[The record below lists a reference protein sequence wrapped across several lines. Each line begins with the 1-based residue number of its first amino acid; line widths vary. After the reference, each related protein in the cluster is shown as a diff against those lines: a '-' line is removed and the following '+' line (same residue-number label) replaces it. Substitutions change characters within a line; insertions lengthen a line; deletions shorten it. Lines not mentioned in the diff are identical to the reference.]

1 MFEEIT
7 IQIGESGA
15 LDLEFGTKVSVSPS
29 FHTFSGSLDICVDV
43 DEKIEDVITEQNIK
57 DAVEYVELCYVDIDE
72 DCPYREG
79 YWYLKELLAKKD
91 FSGILSKCRLVKID
105 GTYDEIIKF
114 LQDNKFLIGK
124 TIVINK
130 KLDVNYDAYL
140 EVKKYFGEY
149 PNIEFLIEGNYR
161 SISFFQ
167 YEKTVL
173 AIKEI
178 VDSIKTFDYSPLEQA
193 LYAYDLVRNRFY
205 VMEEEDEDYA
215 ISRDLSSVL
224 FGDKI
229 VCAGFANI
237 YNAILHMLGFNT
249 STFILISNVEEGK
262 GHARVFAYIKD
273 DKYSIDG
280 LYFFDPTFDCKK
292 DDSNSFLESY
302 RFFARTK
309 DQMELYDRGRYTY
322 KTYDLFDSE
331 DVYEWEEEHPQEYV
345 SITNLLGKVS
355 LANANKMARMLGKK
369 PVEVTNGGISKE
381 QVVDLLLDGCT
392 KADKPIGS
400 QVFLEA
406 LYRVRRNQ
414 YYIDPTKYVFDM
426 NTLTNIL
433 VRSKLVCDLRAEDR
447 LLAAIFGSIYTVN
460 SLSAEEIISKFSKEH
475 DLETDMERIKLIR
488 TLRTVLDTRE
498 AEEDA
503 VRKVK

>member
-7 IQIGESGA
+7 IQIGEAGA
-15 LDLEFGTKVSVSPS
+15 LDLEYGTKVSVSPS
-29 FHTFSGSLDICVDV
+29 FYTFSGSLDICVDV
-43 DEKIEDVITEQNIK
+43 DEKIEDVITEKNIR

-72 DCPYREG
+72 ECPYRDG

-91 FSGILSKCRLVKID
+91 FSSILSECSLVKID
-105 GTYDEIIKF
+105 GTYEEIVKY

-124 TIVINK
+124 TIVVNDH
-130 KLDVNYDAYL
+130 LDVNYDTYL
-140 EVKKYFGEY
+140 EVKKYFGGY
-149 PNIEFLIEGNYR
+149 PNIEFFVEGNSY
-161 SISFFQ
+161 STTFSQ

-178 VDSIKTFDYSPLEQA
+178 VDGIKSFDYSPLEQA
-193 LYAYDLVRNRFY
+193 LYAYDLVRDRFY
-205 VMEEEDEDYA
+205 VMEEDDEDYTV
-215 ISRDLSSVL
+215 SRDLSSVL

-237 YNAILHMLGFNT
+237 YNTILHMLGFNT
-249 STFILISNVEEGK
+249 STFRLISNVTKGK

-273 DKYSIDG
+273 DKYGIDG

-345 SITNLLGKVS
+345 SITDLLGKVS

-369 PVEVTNGGISKE
+369 PVEVTKDGISKV

-392 KADKPIGS
+392 KADKPLGS
-400 QVFLEA
+400 QVFIEA

-414 YYIDPTKYVFDM
+414 YYIDPTKYAFDM

-433 VRSKLVCDLRAEDR
+433 VKSKLVCDLSAEDR
-447 LLAAIFGSIYTVN
+447 LLAAIFGGIYTVT
-460 SLSAEEIISKFSKEH
+460 SLSAEEVVSKFIEEH
-475 DLETDMERIKLIR
+475 DLNSDIERIKLIR
-488 TLRTVLDTRE
+488 TLRNVLDTKL
-498 AEEDA
+498 AEENN